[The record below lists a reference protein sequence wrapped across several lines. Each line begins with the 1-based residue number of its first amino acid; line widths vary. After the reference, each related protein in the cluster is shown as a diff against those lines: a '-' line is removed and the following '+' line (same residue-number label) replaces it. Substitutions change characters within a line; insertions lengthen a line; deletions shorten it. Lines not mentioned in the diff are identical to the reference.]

1 MFNRHESLSD
11 VKSLSWT
18 ILNNNVIRIYH
29 NIHFISDEIA
39 TDWYGHNND
48 LQYGHMMPRCDQIPA
63 LFSGDRA
70 E

>member
-1 MFNRHESLSD
+1 MMFNRHESFSD

-48 LQYGHMMPRCDQIPA
+48 L
-63 LFSGDRA
+63 
-70 E
+70 